1 MKGAIG
7 MREFFGITESYRFEW
22 NDLRCGITILNVI
35 LIMIFGLQVSWFG
48 LAVAVFGVCKDL
60 SQHRHINDVLMHFS
74 SVVLNIYFLTL
85 LYGGK

>member
-1 MKGAIG
+1 

-22 NDLRCGITILNVI
+22 NDLRCGITILNVV

-48 LAVAVFGVCKDL
+48 LTVAIFGVCKDL
-60 SQHRHINDVLMHFS
+60 SQHRHINDVLMHLS

-85 LYGGK
+85 LYGGN